1 MVRLKNQIQ
10 NNTIESQVRPT
21 TPAYGLTEPTTRIT
35 DVRGVSLG
43 SAVLGLTWTSAA
55 LMLVGTSVWELDW
68 RQSRR
73 EGEVP
78 EMKEE
83 RYVQA

>member
-1 MVRLKNQIQ
+1 MQ
-10 NNTIESQVRPT
+10 NNTIESQVRLT
-21 TPAYGLTEPTTRIT
+21 TPVYGLIEPTTRIT

-43 SAVLGLTWTSAA
+43 SAVLGPTWASTA
-55 LMLVGTSVWELDW
+55 LMLVERSVWELDW
-68 RQSRR
+68 RQSRS

-78 EMKEE
+78 EMKE